1 MPSCIIFKQ
10 LKVITHSCYVLII
23 QMVECRNAVIVCD
36 LGVASPHFKS
46 SSKVFFATDEQQLD
60 YYFPKLCHISCK
72 LGRCHAWNNYCLEIY
87 PCIWL
92 LKKVWKLKWINI
104 GIDYTIRWY
113 IVCHQNFHASK
124 SLNSRLR
131 NWVYPD
137 C

>member
-1 MPSCIIFKQ
+1 VPASHGTCRVTEKGGDHVTAGEGKHNPLHSCRAIPRFNYLQLSNNHLVMKAPSCIIFKQ

-72 LGRCHAWNNYCLEIY
+72 LGGCHA
-87 PCIWL
+87 
-92 LKKVWKLKWINI
+92 
-104 GIDYTIRWY
+104 
-113 IVCHQNFHASK
+113 
-124 SLNSRLR
+124 
-131 NWVYPD
+131 
-137 C
+137 